1 MSGEKEGRK
10 VIMKTVLSKYKHF
23 DVSLQELKSVLG
35 EDLYNV
41 ADVTPEKVSAAD
53 VEYAI
58 KQYLS
63 TAVTLSELVDWVN
76 VVWFTELYEYVTKEE
91 NAIASVMALLETLD
105 EGVKFTDEEYDR
117 MIECLETNTE
127 CEL

>member
-1 MSGEKEGRK
+1 
-10 VIMKTVLSKYKHF
+10 MKTILSKYKHF

-35 EDLYNV
+35 DDLYNV
-41 ADVTPEKVSAAD
+41 ADVTPEKVVSAD
-53 VEYAI
+53 VVYAI

-63 TAVTLSELVDWVN
+63 KEVTLSELVDWVN
-76 VVWFTELYEYVTKEE
+76 VIWFTELYEYAPKEE

-105 EGVKFTDEEYDR
+105 EGVDFTDDEYAQ

>member
-1 MSGEKEGRK
+1 MNT
-10 VIMKTVLSKYKHF
+10 ILNKYKRF

-41 ADVTPEKVSAAD
+41 ADITPEKVVAAD
-53 VEYAI
+53 VVYAI

-63 TAVTLSELVDWVN
+63 KAVTLSELIDWVN
-76 VVWFTELYEYVTKEE
+76 VVWFTELYEYDMKEE

-105 EGVKFTDEEYDR
+105 EGIDFTDDEYAQ